1 MRIFL
6 LLPVFLFSL
15 FPGLSAQESFP
26 DSWSGSYKG
35 ELQIYGVDSV
45 KMKVEMQLDIAPAA
59 RDSVYNW
66 KITYI
71 INGKEDLRAYELH
84 TVDVQKGHYR
94 VDELNS
100 IVLDGYLRAHIFTS
114 FFEVSGAYIIASYTK
129 EGDSI
134 VFEIISGLSEP
145 VNTSGNTKQGEETI
159 PEVHAYL
166 VNGRQKA
173 ILQKTE

>member
-6 LLPVFLFSL
+6 LLPFFLGSLFS
-15 FPGLSAQESFP
+15 GLSAQETFP

-45 KMKVEMQLDIAPAA
+45 KMKVGMQLDIAPTA
-59 RDSVYNW
+59 RDSVYSW
-66 KITYI
+66 KIIYNM
-71 INGKEDLRAYELH
+71 NGKEDLRAYELH
-84 TVDVQKGHYR
+84 TVDRQKGHYR

-114 FFEVSGAYIIASYTK
+114 FFEVSGAYIIAAYTK

-134 VFEIISGLSEP
+134 VFEIISALSEP
-145 VNTSGNTKQGEETI
+145 VSTSGNTKQGEEAI
-159 PEVHAYL
+159 PEVQAYQI
-166 VNGRQKA
+166 NGRQKA
-173 ILQKTE
+173 ILRKIE